1 MNTCILFLKGFN
13 KLYAQWLLEKL
24 NLAQDI
30 FCNVW
35 ELTNPPELLLNSN
48 ESITVILQVQNR
60 TELENIPT
68 ILATRNHFKIIV
80 WWTGSQMCEED
91 VIKAINNGAVAVVCE
106 KQDWQEILQA
116 IRDVQMNNFHY
127 NLIITEALYLYC
139 KRNRILNTHI
149 SSPANALGN
158 REKKIIE
165 LKRSGKTS
173 REIGEILFLSKKT
186 IDKLF
191 GDMYR
196 KFDCNNFFELLNLYE
211 EKRSQDLI

>member
-35 ELTNPPELLLNSN
+35 EPTNPPELLLNSN

-60 TELENIPT
+60 TEIENIPT
-68 ILATRNHFKIIV
+68 ILAARNHFKIIV

-91 VIKAINNGAVAVVCE
+91 VIKAINNGAAAVVCE

-116 IRDVQMNNFHY
+116 IRDVQTNNFHY

-149 SSPANALGN
+149 GSPVNALGN

-196 KFDCNNFFELLNLYE
+196 KFECNNFFELLNLYE
-211 EKRSQDLI
+211 EKRRQDLI